1 VRTAAAALIA
11 DIRRRAAGTGMRVVL
26 ADGAD
31 PRAVQAARILVDEG
45 ICDVVLLGGPFALR
59 EAADAAGVPLDGIEL
74 VAPSHSPH
82 LDAYTEAYRARQK
95 SRGREVP
102 LAEAHAALE
111 QGSGFGAWLVAE
123 GEADACVSGNLSTT
137 ADTVRAALRAIGTA
151 PGVGTVSSSFLMM
164 GDRGTFTFADCGV
177 VPSPTPDQLAD
188 IAIASARTHRSLTGE
203 VPRIAMLSFSTKG
216 SAEHELVDRVRQ
228 ATARVRARESSLA
241 VDGELQVDAA
251 IVPEVAATKAPGS
264 PVAGHANVLVFPD
277 LNSGN
282 IGYKLAQRLGGM
294 TALGPLLQGLAAPM
308 HDLSRGAS
316 TDDIVN
322 VAAIACLQAAD
333 RRAAAGRR

>member
-1 VRTAAAALIA
+1 MRSAAAALIA
-11 DIRRRAAGTGMRVVL
+11 DIRRRAAGGGCRVVL

-188 IAIASARTHRSLTGE
+188 IAIASAR
-203 VPRIAMLSFSTKG
+203 
-216 SAEHELVDRVRQ
+216 
-228 ATARVRARESSLA
+228 
-241 VDGELQVDAA
+241 
-251 IVPEVAATKAPGS
+251 
-264 PVAGHANVLVFPD
+264 
-277 LNSGN
+277 
-282 IGYKLAQRLGGM
+282 
-294 TALGPLLQGLAAPM
+294 
-308 HDLSRGAS
+308 
-316 TDDIVN
+316 
-322 VAAIACLQAAD
+322 
-333 RRAAAGRR
+333 